1 MTDEGRRP
9 SYFITVVEDITAKR
23 SLEAQLRQSQKMEAI
38 GLLAGGIAHEFN
50 NMLSVILGNAEMSLR
65 EVRADGTLTEY
76 LQTITEAANRGAD
89 ITRQLLAFA
98 RKETASP
105 VVLDVNARLTSLTRM
120 LDRVA
125 GEDISIETKLDPS
138 AWRIKLDPT
147 QLDQVIVNLVTNA
160 RDAMDGVGTITLETR
175 NIVADAEYRSAH
187 RSVTPGEHFAA
198 VADTGI
204 A

>member
-1 MTDEGRRP
+1 MPRCRCARSTTD
-9 SYFITVVEDITAKR
+9 D
-23 SLEAQLRQSQKMEAI
+23 
-38 GLLAGGIAHEFN
+38 
-50 NMLSVILGNAEMSLR
+50 
-65 EVRADGTLTEY
+65 TLTEY

-147 QLDQVIVNLVTNA
+147 QLDQVILNLVTNA
-160 RDAMDGVGTITLETR
+160 RDAMNGVGTITLETR
-175 NIVADAEYRSAH
+175 NIVADAQYRSVH
-187 RSVTPGEHFAA
+187 RLGHPGRVRWRCRWPTPASA
-198 VADTGI
+198 
-204 A
+204 